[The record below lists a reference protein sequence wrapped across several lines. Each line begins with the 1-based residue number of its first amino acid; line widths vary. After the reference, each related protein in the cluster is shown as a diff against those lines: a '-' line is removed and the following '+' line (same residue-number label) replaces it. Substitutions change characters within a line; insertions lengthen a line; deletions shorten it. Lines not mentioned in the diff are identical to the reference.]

1 MGQVGRHRDA
11 AFSAGGQR
19 DAADVVIEMEGV
31 SVARGETVLLDNV
44 SWTVELDE
52 RWVILGPNGAGKTT
66 LLQIAAALLHPSS
79 GEVRLLGEPLGL
91 TDVFELRPRIGFA
104 SAAIAVRVPPEE
116 IVRDLV
122 VSAGYA
128 VLGRWRER
136 YEAGDLDRAIRL
148 LDLMGVAGF
157 ADRPFGTLSEGERK
171 RVQIARALM
180 PDPEI
185 MLLDEPAAGL
195 DLGGREDLLLRLSAI
210 ADDPDAPT
218 LIMVTHHV
226 EEIPAAF
233 SHAMLLREGAVVAA
247 GLIRDVVTSANLSDT
262 FGLPLR
268 LTRSGDRYFARRKRT
283 APVEP

>member
-1 MGQVGRHRDA
+1 VGRHPNSA
-11 AFSAGGQR
+11 ESAGRVGGTADIVIDM
-19 DAADVVIEMEGV
+19 DAV
-31 SVARGETVLLDNV
+31 SVVRGSTTLLDEV

-66 LLQIAAALLHPSS
+66 LLQLAAALLHPSS
-79 GEVRLLGEPLGL
+79 GQVRLLGEPLGL

-104 SAAIAVRVPPEE
+104 SVAVAARVRPTEV
-116 IVRDLV
+116 VRDLV

-136 YEAGDLDRAIRL
+136 YEPKDLDRAMHL
-148 LDLMGVAGF
+148 LDLMGVAGL
-157 ADRPFGTLSEGERK
+157 ANRAFGTLSEGERK

-195 DLGGREDLLLRLSAI
+195 DLGGREDLLIRLSAI

-226 EEIPAAF
+226 EEIPIAF
-233 SHAMLLREGAVVAA
+233 SHAMLLRDGAVVSA
-247 GLIRDVVTSANLSDT
+247 GLMRDVVTSANLSET

-268 LTRSGDRYFARRKRT
+268 LTRSGDRYFARRKRSAHT
-283 APVEP
+283 DS